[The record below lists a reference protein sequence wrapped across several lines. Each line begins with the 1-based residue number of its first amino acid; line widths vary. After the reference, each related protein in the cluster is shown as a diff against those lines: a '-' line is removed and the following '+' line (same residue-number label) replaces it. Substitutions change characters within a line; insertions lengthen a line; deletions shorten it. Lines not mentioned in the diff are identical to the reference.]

1 MQELWCWLLQA
12 LNFHTTLVGRHGE
25 VVADS
30 STIRRKYMKGW
41 FVIDLL
47 SCIPDELFTLLFV
60 SQKDVSA
67 AHTEPHVAQLLGA
80 LKVLRLLRLGRV
92 VRKVDMYL
100 EFGGAVLLLLVVVFM
115 LFAHWMAC
123 IWYSIGLYD
132 VSRNITYGA
141 LRRALF
147 AHCAIYFYYFY
158 PHTYSCLYVC
168 FCFCRL
174 GVGHG
179 EPHDG
184 GRAGDGRRA
193 RAPQQPHVLPD
204 GALLHRV
211 LHHQRWLRQRFGN
224 R

>member
-1 MQELWCWLLQA
+1 MCWLLQA

-47 SCIPDELFTLLFV
+47 SCIPDELFTLLF
-60 SQKDVSA
+60 DVFA
-67 AHTEPHVAQLLGA
+67 RHTVVGQAHVVQLLGA

-123 IWYSIGLYD
+123 IWFSIGLYD
-132 VSRNITYGA
+132 ISRNITYGA
-141 LRRALF
+141 LPIICPFRHLRVHLLLVLLPSQSI
-147 AHCAIYFYYFY
+147 AHCACASASAGWVWATANHTMVGVQVEGGELVSPNNLMCYLTALYF
-158 PHTYSCLYVC
+158 TVSCITS
-168 FCFCRL
+168 
-174 GVGHG
+174 VG
-179 EPHDG
+179 
-184 GRAGDGRRA
+184 
-193 RAPQQPHVLPD
+193 
-204 GALLHRV
+204 
-211 LHHQRWLRQRFGN
+211 FGN
-224 R
+224 VSVAPA